1 MSLDVIGAGF
11 GRTGTTSLKLA
22 LEHLGFTRCHH
33 MTEVRRHPETAVLW
47 EAAAEG
53 KPVEWEALLAG
64 YRAVVDWPACYFYR
78 ELAGVYPDAKVILTL
93 RDPEEWFRST
103 QATIF
108 RPEHARRIEQ
118 EPIAGVVRN
127 TIWRTFDGR
136 QNDREHA
143 LAVYERH
150 IDEVQRTIAPERLL
164 VYDVAEGWE
173 PLCGFLGVPIPG
185 VPFPHANTSADFR
198 RGEPL
203 PGFRL
208 PVSASGA
215 SQ

>member
-33 MTEVRRHPETAVLW
+33 MTEVRRHPETAVHW
-47 EAAAEG
+47 EAAAAG
-53 KPVEWEALLAG
+53 KPVDWEALLAG

-78 ELAGVYPDAKVILTL
+78 ELARVYPDAKVILTL
-93 RDPEEWFRST
+93 RDPDAWFRST

-108 RPEHARRIEQ
+108 RPEHAKRIEN

-127 TIWRTFDGR
+127 TIWATFDGR

-143 LAVYERH
+143 LAVYEQH
-150 IDEVQRTIAPERLL
+150 ISEVQRTIAPERLL

-185 VPFPHANTSADFR
+185 EPFPHANTSADFR
-198 RGEPL
+198 RGQPL
-203 PGFRL
+203 PGLTL
-208 PVSASGA
+208 PVSASSA
-215 SQ
+215 SK